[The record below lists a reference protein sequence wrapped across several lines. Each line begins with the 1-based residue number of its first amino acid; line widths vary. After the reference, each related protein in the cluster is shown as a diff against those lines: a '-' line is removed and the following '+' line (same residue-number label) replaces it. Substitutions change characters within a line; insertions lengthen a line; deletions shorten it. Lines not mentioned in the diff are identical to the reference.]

1 MSNMK
6 ELKVT
11 LETKNGYKMDVVAR
25 NTLDDAIR
33 LFNKRPTLKVFDILS
48 EQLSPN
54 YKVTYEVHKIKDFGF
69 EEFATSFISMIW

>member
-1 MSNMK
+1 MK

-48 EQLSPN
+48 KQLSPN
-54 YKVTYEVHKIKDFGF
+54 YKVTYEVHKIKDLALKSLQLLFYQ
-69 EEFATSFISMIW
+69 W